1 VRYLHALAAIVA
13 ALALTVAGCSSE
25 QSSDGG
31 GSFNDADVA
40 FATDMIQHHAQALSM
55 VDLTLGRELSPD
67 VAQIAEDIRA
77 AQAPEIE
84 SMVGWLRDWDRPVP
98 ETSRDH
104 ANAHG
109 AEDGETGGDLP
120 GMMSA
125 EQMRELEEAPD
136 EEFESLWLSM
146 MIEHHQG
153 AVEMAEQVLEEGK
166 HGPTAA
172 LAEEIVETQRAE
184 IEAMEGLL
192 ER

>member
-1 VRYLHALAAIVA
+1 VRHLHTLAAVVA
-13 ALALTVAGCSSE
+13 ALALILAGCSSE
-25 QSSDGG
+25 ESSDGG
-31 GSFNDADVA
+31 RSFNDADVA
-40 FATDMIQHHAQALSM
+40 FATDMVQHHAQALSM
-55 VDLTLGRELSPD
+55 VDLTLGRELSPQ
-67 VAQIAEDIRA
+67 VADLAEEIRA

-84 SMVGWLRDWDRPVP
+84 TMVGWLRDWDQPVP

-104 ANAHG
+104 ANAH
-109 AEDGETGGDLP
+109 DGEHGEMAADMP

-125 EQMRELEEAPD
+125 EQMRELEKASG

-166 HGPTAA
+166 HRPTAA
-172 LAEEIVETQRAE
+172 LAEEIIETQRAE